1 MKKDNFQMNGV
12 KHTQFLTAA
21 QQHSEFL
28 TAQQHILL
36 SGMASYD
43 SDRYFLFSPDEP
55 VAGLVPRFRCQG
67 IAQQMTDGTFDF
79 VAKPKLKPQSQ
90 LIKKLAHGRVS
101 KTKDGAIQL
110 TLKVYSDEGENIAEA
125 IYKEAAIAK
134 DAIVAFQMKR

>member
-1 MKKDNFQMNGV
+1 MSTENQKTQNNLNIQMFACQ
-12 KHTQFLTAA
+12 HTQ
-21 QQHSEFL
+21 
-28 TAQQHILL
+28 L

-43 SDRYFLFSPDEP
+43 ESKYFLFSPDMP
-55 VAGLVPRFRCQG
+55 VAGQLPRFRGQG
-67 IAQQMTDGTFDF
+67 IAQLMTDGTFDF

-110 TLKVYSDEGENIAEA
+110 TLKVYQDEGENIAEA

-134 DAIVAFQMKR
+134 DAIVAYQMKR

>member
-1 MKKDNFQMNGV
+1 MYNNDFKMDGV

-21 QQHSEFL
+21 QQH
-28 TAQQHILL
+28 TLL

-43 SDRYFLFSPDEP
+43 GDRNFLFSPDEP
-55 VAGLVPRFRCQG
+55 VAGLLPRFRCHG

-79 VAKPKLKPQSQ
+79 VAKPKVKPQSQ

-134 DAIVAFQMKR
+134 DAIVDYQMKR

>member
-1 MKKDNFQMNGV
+1 MNNQNFQMNGV
-12 KHTQFLTAA
+12 KHTEFLTAA
-21 QQHSEFL
+21 QQHTEFL
-28 TAQQHILL
+28 TAQHTLL

-43 SDRYFLFSPDEP
+43 GGRNFLFSPDEP
-55 VAGLVPRFRCQG
+55 VAGLLPRFRCHG

-79 VAKPKLKPQSQ
+79 VAKPKVKPQSQ

-110 TLKVYSDEGENIAEA
+110 TLKVYCDEGENIAEA